1 MSQLKNLLYSYVYN
15 PTNENRLD
23 LADEYYRLEQYAAA
37 LSYYL
42 QTAEMSPDKDMQ
54 YYSLIQCGKC
64 FQVPGN
70 RKHSV
75 MTLYKHAIHLLPE
88 RPEAYYYLSKVYEWH
103 NEWFDCYTF
112 AHLGLEKP
120 QVDDIYTNKLAY
132 NGKVMILFQ
141 KALSAWWIGKG
152 DESRDLHTEMI
163 SKYFHTMDETLLNT
177 MLGNLRILYK
187 Q

>member
-15 PTNENRLD
+15 PTDENRLY
-23 LADEYYRLEQYAAA
+23 LADEYYKLEQYAAA

-42 QTAEMSPDKDMQ
+42 QTAEMSSDKDMQ

-103 NEWFDCYTF
+103 SEWFDCYTF
-112 AHLGLEKP
+112 AYLGLEKP
-120 QVDDIYTNKLAY
+120 DIDDVYSKKLGY
-132 NGKVMILFQ
+132 SGKVLLTFQ

-152 DESRDLHTEMI
+152 DESRELHTYI
-163 SKYFHTMDETLLNT
+163 INNYFNSIDESLFNT
-177 MLGNLRILYK
+177 MLGNLRILYR